1 MGHWSGQIKEKC
13 RKIRMLLDEN
23 TSTARLMRREMSD
36 IAVEVRV
43 ELKERSYVQM
53 AGLLI
58 TG

>member
-1 MGHWSGQIKEKC
+1 
-13 RKIRMLLDEN
+13 MLLDEN